1 MYGEAQNVG
10 LNFYEVAI
18 SQFMRFELMKIR
30 LEVIS
35 VGGSQKQNVR
45 FRRPFFVSRVVKI
58 LTGFQIFVLILTALS
73 SLYSVLFKFRN
84 RFMDLIF
91 TKTLSC
97 LTHPSKSLEEFSH
110 LFKKFLKV
118 FSTLAKP
125 LQLAL
130 CVISANINI
139 T

>member
-35 VGGSQKQNVR
+35 VAGSQKQNVR

-58 LTGFQIFVLILTALS
+58 LTGFQIFLIKPLF
-73 SLYSVLFKFRN
+73 SVLFKFRN

-91 TKTLSC
+91 TETRFC
-97 LTHPSKSLEEFSH
+97 LTHPSKSLEEFSD

-118 FSTLAKP
+118 FSTLTKP
-125 LQLAL
+125 LQLEL
-130 CVISANINI
+130 CVISTNIHI

>member
-58 LTGFQIFVLILTALS
+58 LTGFQIFLIKPLF
-73 SLYSVLFKFRN
+73 SVLFKFRN

-91 TKTLSC
+91 TETRFC
-97 LTHPSKSLEEFSH
+97 QTHPSKSLEEFSH

-118 FSTLAKP
+118 FSTLSKP
-125 LQLAL
+125 LQLEL
-130 CVISANINI
+130 CVISTNIHI